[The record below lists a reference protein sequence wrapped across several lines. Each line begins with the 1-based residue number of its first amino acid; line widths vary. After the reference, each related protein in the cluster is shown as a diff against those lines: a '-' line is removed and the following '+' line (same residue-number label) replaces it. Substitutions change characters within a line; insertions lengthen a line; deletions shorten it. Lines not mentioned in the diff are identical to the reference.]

1 MAKKVTFFLGP
12 TDTEK
17 TELTVLVV
25 LCFSSASGSQLGVAS
40 QLHREALQR
49 RTQGDWANREFVS
62 IFNHLGCSL
71 FSLCS

>member
-1 MAKKVTFFLGP
+1 MIDVFRFHATANTK
-12 TDTEK
+12 K
-17 TELTVLVV
+17 TEFTVLVV
-25 LCFSSASGSQLGVAS
+25 LYFSSAGGSQLGVAS

-62 IFNHLGCSL
+62 IFNHRSL